1 MPKTGYPE
9 FMSNGSSKVA
19 SRRVLAKI
27 LVAGAVVTTP
37 SAVLAASANAEPG
50 PGLVQAD
57 RDRDSDRERR
67 ERREKKVD
75 PSHAN
80 NRYYYRLDI
89 PLCQMLFEQ
98 ENWTRLEEICR

>member
-1 MPKTGYPE
+1 
-9 FMSNGSSKVA
+9 MSNGSSKVA

-37 SAVLAASANAEPG
+37 SAVLASSANAEPA
-50 PGLVQAD
+50 PGIDQHE
-57 RDRDSDRERR
+57 RDRETYRERQ
-67 ERREKKVD
+67 ERKEKLVD